1 MDSGERKE
9 HWETIYCTKAETQV
23 SWFQETAVTSLALLD
38 RIPQHLHI
46 IDVGGGVSRLVDDL
60 VARGYSAVTVLD
72 VSLAA
77 LETAKARLGAKAAI
91 VQWIVADITQ
101 WIPSISYD
109 AWHDRAVLHFL
120 VNEEDRQA
128 YLHALRRGT
137 HQGSLIVI
145 STFDLD
151 GPEKCSGLPV
161 QRYSPE
167 TLATFLG
174 PKFTLLDSHAETHK
188 TPWESEQRFQ
198 FSCFIRNA

>member
-109 AWHDRAVLHFL
+109 A
-120 VNEEDRQA
+120 
-128 YLHALRRGT
+128 
-137 HQGSLIVI
+137 
-145 STFDLD
+145 
-151 GPEKCSGLPV
+151 
-161 QRYSPE
+161 
-167 TLATFLG
+167 
-174 PKFTLLDSHAETHK
+174 
-188 TPWESEQRFQ
+188 
-198 FSCFIRNA
+198 